1 MATLHLGSAHVSATR
16 HNAIQ
21 DAKEMQA
28 FIMHECLDSRKEPP
42 PYLLLEL
49 IGKGSFG
56 RVYKARGTKPGQLV
70 AVKII
75 NIENGDALDPGAD
88 TFGDILKEIETLK
101 LLGSSGAKNVNTVV
115 DALLVGHTMWMVT
128 EYCAGGSVSTLMK
141 PRGHLPEQ
149 WIIPVLREVAEAVFW
164 VHKQGIIH
172 RDIKCANVFVTEAGS
187 VQLGDFGVAGI
198 VQTKFDKR
206 STITGSLHW
215 MAPELFNPTV
225 RYGTEV
231 DIWAFGSMAY
241 EMACGLPPNAAFRDI
256 PRFGAY
262 LKNHCPRLEGDQYSP
277 GLRDFVS
284 LCMVGDSS
292 QRPPIEELQR
302 HPYICDTEIDYP
314 TVSLSTLV
322 HAYKL
327 WETQGGSRASL
338 FSPGGAQRE
347 LTSNLAS
354 LAADEWNFNTPND
367 LSQLAVPDPLQ
378 AVFEAYDTNIDAR
391 SDEPSKPHPRRR
403 KPPPPDI
410 KMLAAPLEKLFDP
423 NTISNYQEN
432 SRTFYALPVGLMASE
447 LPLRE
452 HSHSSDSQ
460 NVRESLIDLDAALC
474 EGVSQSSDLST
485 IKPSGRPLSSEPTNS
500 DRRRTLDWTFPT
512 EASASAQPNFQDEY
526 DPTGRDQELTLNEVQ
541 GGLVTGAPTDTTASN
556 SRASALSLID
566 LDASLL
572 DGLRDTSR
580 PSTASSD
587 APSEMWHTPF
597 ELERHASGLS
607 SHPSIARE
615 PSIYID
621 DGGFSTGTAVDRQEG
636 PRRMTLHRT
645 RQITLQDRQSNDSE
659 DAGLSQTPGYINS
672 SIRQDGLPASLLPSL
687 PEPPSMGVMQGTA
700 SREDVKDELLQLVSS
715 LKDHLVSTT
724 QFLDTIPSRNGHVG
738 EREPPP

>member
-1 MATLHLGSAHVSATR
+1 MATLHLGSAHFSATR
-16 HNAIQ
+16 QNAIK

-28 FIMHECLDSRKEPP
+28 SITQECIESGKEPP

-56 RVYKARGTKPGQLV
+56 RVYQARGTRPGQLV

-75 NIENGDALDPGAD
+75 NIENGDALDPSAD
-88 TFGDILKEIETLK
+88 TFGDVLKEIETLK

-149 WIIPVLREVAEAVFW
+149 WIIPILREVAEAVFW

-172 RDIKCANVFVTEAGS
+172 RDIKCANVFVTEAGG

-198 VQTKFDKR
+198 IQTKFDKR

-215 MAPELFNPTV
+215 MAPELFNPAV

-241 EMACGLPPNAAFRDI
+241 EVACGLPPNASFRDI
-256 PRFGAY
+256 PQFGAY

-277 GLRDFVS
+277 GLRDFIT
-284 LCMVGDSS
+284 LCMVEDPS

-314 TVSLSTLV
+314 TVSLSRLV
-322 HAYKL
+322 HAYKV

-347 LTSNLAS
+347 PTSDLAAS
-354 LAADEWNFNTPND
+354 LVPDEWNFSTLDDPG
-367 LSQLAVPDPLQ
+367 QLAILDPLQ
-378 AVFEAYDTNIDAR
+378 SVFEAYDTNIDVR
-391 SDEPSKPHPRRR
+391 SKPSRPHPRRR
-403 KPPPPDI
+403 KLPPPNI
-410 KMLAAPLEKLFDP
+410 KMPAAPLEKLFDP
-423 NTISNYQEN
+423 NTISNYQDN
-432 SRTFYALPVGLMASE
+432 SRAFYAPPIGLMTSE

-452 HSHSSDSQ
+452 HSDNSDTQ
-460 NVRESLIDLDAALC
+460 NVRESLIDLDAAL
-474 EGVSQSSDLST
+474 GDNVSQSADLST
-485 IKPSGRPLSSEPTNS
+485 IKPSTRFLSSEPIDS

-512 EASASAQPNFQDEY
+512 ESSAWARPHFQHQPNPADH
-526 DPTGRDQELTLNEVQ
+526 DQELTLIQVQ
-541 GGLVTGAPTDTTASN
+541 GGVVAGAPPDETVSD

-572 DGLRDTSR
+572 DGLRETSR

-597 ELERHASGLS
+597 ELERHASRPT
-607 SHPSIARE
+607 SHPSTVRE
-615 PSIYID
+615 PSIYIK
-621 DGGFSTGTAVDRQEG
+621 DGDFSTGIAVDVPEEPSQT
-636 PRRMTLHRT
+636 MLHSP
-645 RQITLQDRQSNDSE
+645 RQINQQDPPSSDNE
-659 DAGLSQTPGYINS
+659 HAKLSRIPGYS
-672 SIRQDGLPASLLPSL
+672 SNIRQDGLPALPLPPL
-687 PEPPSMGVMQGTA
+687 PEPPSTGVLQGTG
-700 SREDVKDELLQLVSS
+700 SREDVKDELLRLISG
-715 LKDHLVSTT
+715 LKDHLGFTS
-724 QFLDTIPSRNGHVG
+724 QFLDTMPSRSGHVACIEG
-738 EREPPP
+738 CP